1 MPYNTRNP
9 VGPNGSSD
17 PRDLFDNSAVVDVW
31 ATDRDKKSHPD
42 RMGVP
47 RKTWAGME
55 QAFDASQIERDL
67 RFLAAQ
73 GDRTERF
80 NALMLS
86 TGYQYMGPFAAGLTF
101 TEPNQFTL
109 ESGVYWRPAPGVARP
124 FTTTGVWATDSAKF
138 TPLGDDILRSD
149 LGSTIDPA
157 LGASLVFAKSA
168 LAGAVARNVAVMSLE
183 VLNIKNYGAIGDGNS
198 HQLGEYY
205 STLAAA
211 QLHYSNITITSLT
224 EEVDWAATQCAFE
237 HARAGGRYVFGPAG
251 TYISTTTVVQPQGVK
266 YVGEGPLKNP
276 STPQD
281 PIREFRLIG
290 TNYLFK
296 GTGPRVHVANLAAC
310 AGATDGDQR
319 TNVSTFEPGYDSTY
333 RKTSFW
339 NNDANPVTGAPAT
352 QKLFSCGWKVEQG
365 GFAQL
370 RDVGLLPYYDG
381 INGYN
386 TDAATWA
393 DDWDIGLWVD
403 NHHDFTAVNVSV
415 VGFWRMAGCFGRTAL
430 TGGDTLS
437 PDWERNKFL
446 HCNFQGFAS
455 FLVRGSDLYDIKA
468 VGADW
473 IEIEWF
479 DSHPFDPSF
488 DNTFR
493 TQEYGGL
500 FCTYTGTQKVG
511 ANLRITGVTPS
522 PASIDPANTANKVI
536 LGERTNGV
544 ADANWDNCYFYGMNH
559 RKYRATSAAF
569 SVHRYSTPSRCIEI
583 SGANIRG
590 LKFNDSCKI
599 MSCDDIALYLGNV
612 LQLEYNGSFESK
624 DVEGRG
630 TGIRNVAGSSSYQI
644 RLGQRVRGT
653 SGLDNRP
660 AYPTTDGRFTTPG
673 DPGMFSPNQVMWDG
687 WSYGLSGHVDI
698 RPGAGQRVGFT
709 DATGVPVLYRTSAGE
724 YGYLDGN
731 GVRIK
736 RYNPSLDQW
745 TTTGD
750 VHTYVNRAGVKRAEF
765 TLNDAALYGAVT
777 RLYNADGSVVM
788 WRNDYSSATCD
799 HYGRLRPDTDGT
811 RNLADVAKRYNVVF
825 AVTGTINTSD
835 GREKTPMRTFTDAEL
850 AASRDIAAEIGAYK
864 FLTAVEEKG
873 DQAREHIG
881 MYVQTAI
888 EIMQRHGLDPF
899 NYSFICYDQWPDEY
913 QEIPAEYAEI
923 DGEIVE
929 VAPAYQQLVTK
940 AGDRYSFRY
949 DGLSL
954 FISAGQEQRLRKL
967 EDLLSQ

>member
-55 QAFDASQIERDL
+55 QAFDASQIERDI

-101 TEPNQFTL
+101 AEPNQFTL

-124 FTTTGVWATDSAKF
+124 FTTTGMWATDSAKF

-430 TGGDTLS
+430 TGGDMLS

-522 PASIDPANTANKVI
+522 PASIDPTNTANKVI

-569 SVHRYSTPSRCIEI
+569 GAHRYSTPSRCIEI

-630 TGIRNVAGSSSYQI
+630 TGIRNVAGLSSYQI

-709 DATGVPVLYRTSAGE
+709 DAAGVPVLYRTSAGE

>member
-1 MPYNTRNP
+1 M
-9 VGPNGSSD
+9 
-17 PRDLFDNSAVVDVW
+17 
-31 ATDRDKKSHPD
+31 
-42 RMGVP
+42 
-47 RKTWAGME
+47 
-55 QAFDASQIERDL
+55 
-67 RFLAAQ
+67 
-73 GDRTERF
+73 
-80 NALMLS
+80 
-86 TGYQYMGPFAAGLTF
+86 
-101 TEPNQFTL
+101 
-109 ESGVYWRPAPGVARP
+109 
-124 FTTTGVWATDSAKF
+124 
-138 TPLGDDILRSD
+138 
-149 LGSTIDPA
+149 
-157 LGASLVFAKSA
+157 
-168 LAGAVARNVAVMSLE
+168 
-183 VLNIKNYGAIGDGNS
+183 
-198 HQLGEYY
+198 
-205 STLAAA
+205 
-211 QLHYSNITITSLT
+211 
-224 EEVDWAATQCAFE
+224 
-237 HARAGGRYVFGPAG
+237 
-251 TYISTTTVVQPQGVK
+251 
-266 YVGEGPLKNP
+266 
-276 STPQD
+276 
-281 PIREFRLIG
+281 
-290 TNYLFK
+290 
-296 GTGPRVHVANLAAC
+296 
-310 AGATDGDQR
+310 
-319 TNVSTFEPGYDSTY
+319 
-333 RKTSFW
+333 
-339 NNDANPVTGAPAT
+339 
-352 QKLFSCGWKVEQG
+352 
-365 GFAQL
+365 
-370 RDVGLLPYYDG
+370 
-381 INGYN
+381 
-386 TDAATWA
+386 
-393 DDWDIGLWVD
+393 
-403 NHHDFTAVNVSV
+403 
-415 VGFWRMAGCFGRTAL
+415 
-430 TGGDTLS
+430 LS

-522 PASIDPANTANKVI
+522 PASIDPTNTANKVI

-569 SVHRYSTPSRCIEI
+569 GAHRYSTPSRCIEI

-630 TGIRNVAGSSSYQI
+630 TGIRNVAGLSSYQI

-709 DATGVPVLYRTSAGE
+709 DAAGVPVLYRTSAGE

-811 RNLADVAKRYNVVF
+811 RNLGDVAKRYNVVF